1 MLPLS
6 LRKLCKAFDVPTPK
20 SFFPVKLSDIDTQL
34 DKGIPAYDFYDEYS
48 LTREQ
53 WKIMNDETV
62 NWNFMEEAIK
72 YCIKDCT
79 SLYQILIKF
88 NYLI

>member
-53 WKIMNDETV
+53 WKNHE
-62 NWNFMEEAIK
+62 
-72 YCIKDCT
+72 
-79 SLYQILIKF
+79 
-88 NYLI
+88 

>member
-34 DKGIPAYDFYDEYS
+34 DKGIPAYDF
-48 LTREQ
+48 L
-53 WKIMNDETV
+53 
-62 NWNFMEEAIK
+62 
-72 YCIKDCT
+72 
-79 SLYQILIKF
+79 
-88 NYLI
+88 